1 MARSLSRP
9 KSKSPTNRPIKR
21 APRATAAERR
31 HAQRGNLQLLTAFRG
46 LDEGQE
52 SFTGFVRALNLS
64 HVGALLES
72 PDEFTVGQRL
82 GVEFLLDNNRI
93 AQADVRVKRVTK
105 REKFYHVAVEF
116 FRVSPQARR
125 LIDKQIVS

>member
-1 MARSLSRP
+1 
-9 KSKSPTNRPIKR
+9 
-21 APRATAAERR
+21 
-31 HAQRGNLQLLTAFRG
+31 
-46 LDEGQE
+46 
-52 SFTGFVRALNLS
+52 
-64 HVGALLES
+64 LES